1 MQVYWASVLAIPH
14 GISSDIHHLIRGFL
28 WCNGDLKRG
37 KAKVAWNDICLPK
50 QEGGLGLLNLE
61 VFNLALMTTHIWNIV
76 TNKESLWV
84 RWIHAYK
91 IWGRTLWDIQPK
103 GTPNL
108 SSIAVS
114 SLVNSSRDCFCWRDS
129 NGNLVV
135 FSVRLAWEVLMD
147 SRTDVTWYRMV
158 WFLHWIP
165 RHAFHM
171 WLVMRRS
178 LKTQDKLRPWDVAP
192 NTDMSSFRFLDDIFL
207 WFQSLAHSRS
217 FKAVVGKLI
226 VAASSY
232 FIWNER
238 NNRFKN
244 TARVKELLALW
255 KMPISDYAR
264 VLVEVSADKPL
275 IESVD
280 IDIPREDGKGYITAN
295 VRIEFEWQPPR
306 CGKKGKGKQVST
318 QRYIKRYRV
327 NIPKSKLVY
336 RAVVKPQ
343 GAYNVASNMEQSLD
357 TTKKPSPVDSSKNG
371 MSTFINDDICLEE
384 LRTFVDNSMQEESVL
399 EQVGNYDINGCTS
412 REKQGE
418 KVSSKKSSSSLEI
431 LNEDSDTDVDEVF
444 VPKVRTTFPS
454 SSGGGGHQLEE
465 DAYDDYEDQ
474 FEDYPSLHQEFCDQ
488 FDFKVKG
495 LGRK

>member
-1 MQVYWASVLAIPH
+1 MKHRAVLGHVLHDVYAIIDHFGDSAKRKSSRVVIAILVVAASAYFIWQERNWRLFKGTKRSVQQVIDLYWASILAIPH
-14 GISSDIHHLIRGFL
+14 GISSDIHHLIRSFL

-37 KAKVAWNDICLPK
+37 KAKVTWNDI
-50 QEGGLGLLNLE
+50 
-61 VFNLALMTTHIWNIV
+61 
-76 TNKESLWV
+76 S
-84 RWIHAYK
+84 
-91 IWGRTLWDIQPK
+91 
-103 GTPNL
+103 PNL

-135 FSVRLAWEVLMD
+135 FSVRLAWEELRD
-147 SRTDVTWYRMV
+147 RRTDVTW
-158 WFLHWIP
+158 
-165 RHAFHM
+165 
-171 WLVMRRS
+171 S

-244 TARVKELLALW
+244 TARVKELFALW

-275 IESVD
+275 VESVD
-280 IDIPREDGKGYITAN
+280 IDIPRKDGKGYITAN
-295 VRIEFEWQPPR
+295 VRIEFDWQPPR
-306 CGKKGKGKQVST
+306 CGTCKFFDHLESVCPMNRAAGPSKKCDTHADVKKDKRPVHVTGKKGKGKQVST
-318 QRYIKRYRV
+318 QYYIKGYRV

-357 TTKKPSPVDSSKNG
+357 TTKKPSPVDSSKN
-371 MSTFINDDICLEE
+371 
-384 LRTFVDNSMQEESVL
+384 
-399 EQVGNYDINGCTS
+399 
-412 REKQGE
+412 
-418 KVSSKKSSSSLEI
+418 
-431 LNEDSDTDVDEVF
+431 
-444 VPKVRTTFPS
+444 
-454 SSGGGGHQLEE
+454 
-465 DAYDDYEDQ
+465 
-474 FEDYPSLHQEFCDQ
+474 
-488 FDFKVKG
+488 
-495 LGRK
+495 